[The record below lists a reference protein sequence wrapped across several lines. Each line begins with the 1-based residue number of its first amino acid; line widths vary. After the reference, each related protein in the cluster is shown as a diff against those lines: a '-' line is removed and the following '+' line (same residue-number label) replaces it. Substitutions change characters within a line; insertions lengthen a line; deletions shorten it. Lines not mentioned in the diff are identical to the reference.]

1 MYGLMCATRADDL
14 EQLKA
19 MGDAAFT
26 AHVFGPL
33 MDDHERTL
41 HLEKLWAA
49 VDFVLTGATLDEPAR
64 PPLDFLRSGAAGE
77 PIGPDLGHGRA
88 RYLSPHDLRAIALA
102 IDAAHEAIDARTASP
117 RLAGVHPFDE
127 PAPDDAE
134 LLAAAM
140 RTIATMDEPD
150 ATTTPEA
157 LVAKLKPP
165 RGPRP
170 SEAERADIREAITE
184 LRAFLAK
191 LAVDG
196 SGALI
201 SVA

>member
-1 MYGLMCATRADDL
+1 MCGMRADEL
-14 EQLKA
+14 EALEA
-19 MGDAAFT
+19 MGGAAFT

-49 VDFVLTGATLDEPAR
+49 VDFVLTGATLDEPAGA
-64 PPLDFLRSGAAGE
+64 PLDFLRSGAAGK

-88 RYLSPHDLRAIALA
+88 RYLAPSELRAIAQA
-102 IDAAHEAIDARTASP
+102 IDASRDAIDERIASP
-117 RLAGVHPFDE
+117 RLSAVHPFDE
-127 PAPDDAE
+127 PEPNDAE

-140 RTIATMDEPD
+140 RTIASMDEG
-150 ATTTPEA
+150 ASATTPEA
-157 LVAKLKPP
+157 LVAKVKPR

-170 SEAERADIREAITE
+170 TEAERADLRDAITE

-196 SGALI
+196 SGALV